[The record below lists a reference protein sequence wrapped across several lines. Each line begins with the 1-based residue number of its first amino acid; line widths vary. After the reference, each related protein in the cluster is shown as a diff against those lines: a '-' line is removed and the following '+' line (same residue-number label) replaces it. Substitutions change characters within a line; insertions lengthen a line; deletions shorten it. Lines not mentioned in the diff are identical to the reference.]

1 MRAIMRGLVSVTA
14 DFRIEGVEEIPATGP
29 LLVVMNHLGL
39 FDGPVLLA
47 SFPRQL
53 EGIVAAETFDVPVLG
68 KLLDWYG
75 FISVKRGQFDRQVV
89 TRAKALLE
97 SGRALLI
104 SPEAGISETG
114 SLRQARAGAAYL
126 AVQAKALVLPVAIT
140 GTEKVHGLWDATTE
154 KVRLR
159 GAEYLAFWRS
169 RRPKLE
175 VRLTYG
181 QPFNVEAVGKSW
193 RERRRALGAVSDEM
207 MGRIAELLP
216 SRYQGVYVARES
228 GKPS

>member
-1 MRAIMRGLVSVTA
+1 MA
-14 DFRIEGVEEIPATGP
+14 DFRIEGSTEIPSTGP

-39 FDGPVLLA
+39 FDGPALVA
-47 SFPRQL
+47 SFPRPL
-53 EGIVAAETFDVPVLG
+53 DGIVAAEMFDVPVLG
-68 KLLDWYG
+68 RLLDWYG
-75 FISVKRGQFDRQVV
+75 FISVKRGEFDRQVV

-97 SGRALLI
+97 SGRALVI

-140 GTEKVHGLWDATTE
+140 GTEKVHGLWDATTK

-159 GAEYLAFWRS
+159 GADYLAFWRS
-169 RRPKLE
+169 KRPKLE
-175 VRLTYG
+175 IKLTYG
-181 QPFNVEAVGKSW
+181 RPFNVGAVGKSW
-193 RERRRALGAVSDEM
+193 RERRRVLGAVSDEM

-216 SRYQGVYVARES
+216 SRYRGIYLATASEEANS
-228 GKPS
+228 P